1 MAYLCTTEGDNMYTD
16 QLPNT
21 GPRPSR
27 LRVLTLNLWQ
37 RFGAWSDRRTVLIDR
52 VRALNPDLVAFQES
66 IKTDEYDQTSDLL
79 GSEFNVVHGKTRDTN
94 GMGVSLASR
103 WPFRDVQE
111 VEMNVTPRTAGF
123 PCTTLVA
130 GLVAPDPVGPL
141 LFVNHFPS
149 WQLDFE
155 HERELQAVAAARFLE
170 ERRKRGN
177 EQVVM
182 VGDLD
187 ADPSA
192 ASIRFWCGR
201 QSLDGLS
208 VCYRD
213 AWESA
218 HPGDPGHTFTPTNPL
233 VRDGTVKGQQP
244 FRDWPFRRID
254 YIFLRFGSHGGRALD
269 VAACSRIF
277 DEPLNGIWA
286 SDHFG
291 LVADFVTPAIGARP

>member
-1 MAYLCTTEGDNMYTD
+1 
-16 QLPNT
+16 
-21 GPRPSR
+21 
-27 LRVLTLNLWQ
+27 
-37 RFGAWSDRRTVLIDR
+37 VLIDGI
-52 VRALNPDLVAFQES
+52 RALKPDLVAFHES
-66 IKTDEYDQTSDLL
+66 IKTDEYDQTTDVL
-79 GSEFNVVHGKTRDTN
+79 GPGFNVAHGKGRDAN
-94 GMGVSLASR
+94 GMGASLASR
-103 WPFRDVQE
+103 WPLGEVHE

-130 GLVAPDPVGPL
+130 EVVAPDLMGPL
-141 LFVNHFPS
+141 LFVNHFPN

-170 ERRKRGN
+170 ERTKRGN
-177 EQVVM
+177 PQVVM

-187 ADPSA
+187 ADPGA

-201 QSLDGLS
+201 QSLDHFS

-218 HPGDPGHTFTPTNPL
+218 HPKDPGHTFTSENPL
-233 VRDGTVKGQQP
+233 VRDGVVKGQRP

-254 YIFLRFGSHGGRALD
+254 YIFVRFGSHGGRALD
-269 VAACSRIF
+269 VVACARIF
-277 DEPLNGIWA
+277 DAPVGGVWA

-291 LVADFVTPAIGARP
+291 LVADLAVPSLQAAEL